1 MEEMLV
7 SHNNPVQPLKNHIE
21 GVYEL
26 NRFYL
31 SEVRQ
36 NLQDND
42 VLHSLVS
49 ILSFFHD
56 FGKSTSYFQKY
67 IQSEK
72 ESNDKKKNHALLSS
86 ILTYFITEHFFKQRG
101 EDNYLLPFFLFV
113 IVRRHH
119 GNLTDFENEYYYFS
133 EDECKRLH
141 LQIESL
147 YLERFMEELSSSISC
162 LPEEVHG
169 LFPLTKEQLHNWV
182 NEFDNRLKKL
192 RRLWNRYMRLTLQ
205 NEYNLSNYLLICL
218 LYSLLLDGDK
228 NQAALRKTDVLQKRK
243 DLPNY
248 VVDQYKRMKN
258 WDPTK
263 YMNILREK
271 AYQEINE
278 KALTIS
284 GSLFSIT
291 LPTGMG
297 KTLASVNFALK
308 LRERRSV
315 ERNGV
320 APRIIYALPFL
331 SVIDQNYQEIEK
343 VLKENGLSLD
353 HTILLKHHSLTDPI
367 YQASED
373 EVYEDDKG
381 KLLIE
386 GWNSE
391 IIITTYVQLLESII
405 TNRNRALRKFHR
417 FSNSIILLDEVQS
430 LPVKYWPLVQTLFL
444 GITRYLQVD
453 IVLLT
458 ATQPKIFTEGEVIPL
473 CEAEKYFKE
482 MNRITLDFQID
493 KEQTLE
499 EFVDQLDIETDK
511 SYLFIMNTIASA
523 RDLYQLLKEKTD
535 EEMVYLSTHVVPAER
550 LERIEEIKSRKYRI
564 VVSTQLIEAGVDIDF
579 DVVYRDFAPLES
591 INQSAGRCNRHGSG
605 TRKGKVVVVR
615 LGKINEN
622 GRFYAYGDKIYEKV
636 KLDVTRKVVTNVKTL
651 EEKEFLIYIDK
662 YFELLKSRMD
672 QSESEK
678 FLQGMNTLYFDM
690 DYYPTK
696 KERENLNKLPASI
709 FSLIEDDL
717 DRIDVYVEIN
727 DEAEDLWNQYVE
739 IMENVFDPLERYN
752 AFAAIKNKMRD
763 YIVSIPRKVHN
774 QPPFVENMYYVSRA
788 MLNNYY
794 DLEIGYKVES
804 QFSTW

>member
-1 MEEMLV
+1 MGEMLI
-7 SHNNPVQPLKNHIE
+7 SHDKPVQSLKSHLE

-26 NRFYL
+26 NKFYIK
-31 SEVRQ
+31 EIRQ
-36 NLQDND
+36 NLQDDD
-42 VLHSLVS
+42 VFQSLVS
-49 ILSFFHD
+49 ILSHFHD
-56 FGKSTSYFQKY
+56 FGKSTKYFQDY
-67 IQSEK
+67 INSQK
-72 ESNDKKKNHALLSS
+72 ESKDKKKNHALLSS
-86 ILTYFITEHFFKQRG
+86 ILTYFITDQFFKQRG
-101 EDNYLLPFFLFV
+101 EDNFLLPFFLFV

-119 GNLTDFENEYYYFS
+119 GNLTDFENEYFYFS

-141 LQIESL
+141 LQIDSL
-147 YLERFMEELSSSISC
+147 FLDGINREFSSLLSF
-162 LPEEVHG
+162 LPEEIHR

-182 NEFDNRLKKL
+182 NELDDRLKKI
-192 RRLWNRYMRLTLQ
+192 RRMWNRYIRLKSQKQ
-205 NEYNLSNYLLICL
+205 NDISDYLLICL

-228 NQAALRKTDVLQKRK
+228 NQAALRKTDVLQKRR
-243 DLPNY
+243 DLPNQA
-248 VVDQYKRMKN
+248 VDQYKRMQN
-258 WDPTK
+258 WDNTGQ
-263 YMNILREK
+263 MNKLREK

-278 KALTIS
+278 KALTIP

-297 KTLASVNFALK
+297 KTLASINFALK
-308 LRERRSV
+308 VRARRSV

-331 SVIDQNYQEIEK
+331 SVIDQNYKEIEK

-353 HTILLKHHSLTDPI
+353 HSILLKHHSLTDSI

-444 GITRYLQVD
+444 EMTRYLQVD
-453 IVLLT
+453 VVLLT
-458 ATQPKIFTEGEVIPL
+458 ATQPKIFTEGEVLPL
-473 CEAEKYFKE
+473 CEAEKYFKK
-482 MNRITLDFQID
+482 MNRISLEFQIE

-499 EFVDQLDIETDK
+499 EFVDQLDLETNK

-523 RDLYQLLKEKTD
+523 RDLFKILKDKINED
-535 EEMVYLSTHVVPAER
+535 MVYLSTHVVPAER

-591 INQSAGRCNRHGSG
+591 INQSAGRCNRHGK
-605 TRKGKVVVVR
+605 REGKVVVVR
-615 LGKINEN
+615 LGKISDN

-636 KLDVTRKVVTNVKTL
+636 KLDVTRKVVSNVNTL
-651 EEKEFLIYIDK
+651 QEKEFLIYIDK
-662 YFELLKSRMD
+662 YFDLLKGRMD
-672 QSESEK
+672 QSESDK
-678 FLQGMNTLYFDM
+678 FLQGINTLYFDM
-690 DYYPTK
+690 DYFPTK
-696 KERENLNKLPASI
+696 KERENFKKLPASI

-727 DEAEDLWNQYVE
+727 DEAKDLWNRYVE
-739 IMENVFDPLERYN
+739 IMDNVFDPLERYN

-763 YIVSIPRKVHN
+763 YIISIPRKVN
-774 QPPFVENMYYVSRA
+774 NPPPLVENMYYVSHA